1 MVVKP
6 RADGPHGQVAK
17 YLRIESDILSAI
29 KDGSVRPGD
38 KLPGQSEMRAR
49 YGVSAITVR
58 KAYADLINDGYLVG
72 MKGSGAG
79 EHHGHGAV
87 ILPGKLRAIELAGID
102 LQKDVEKVTLHD

>member
-29 KDGSVRPGD
+29 RDGSLKSGD

-72 MKGSGAG
+72 MTRRGFDISFQQ
-79 EHHGHGAV
+79 
-87 ILPGKLRAIELAGID
+87 LPNTQERSWDSFAK
-102 LQKDVEKVTLHD
+102 TL